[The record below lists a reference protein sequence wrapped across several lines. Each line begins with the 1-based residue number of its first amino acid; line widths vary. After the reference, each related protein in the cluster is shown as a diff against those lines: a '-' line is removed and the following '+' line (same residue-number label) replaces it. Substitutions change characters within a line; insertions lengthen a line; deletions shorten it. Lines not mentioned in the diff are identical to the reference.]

1 MLAFRATAL
10 KNFYNLATINP
21 MENKTQ
27 LSPLPETEKT
37 YNYFDDGKIRESRRS
52 EVTVTHIIPF
62 NEIEEEILTEWKSE
76 VKKCHWLYAKKTD
89 YFIKGLLHS
98 SNKDFADRE
107 IVFVRTVDGGWF
119 SLGWWGGELDVSG
132 ELFKLMLNNK
142 NRQ

>member
-1 MLAFRATAL
+1 
-10 KNFYNLATINP
+10 